1 MTTQACEPLESLDPS
16 RPDRFADGTVHAIF
30 DRLRR
35 EAPVHYCADSQFGPY
50 WSITG
55 YNDIVEIESLPQ
67 LFSSEARHG
76 GISIIDIETAGNP
89 GFQSFIVMD
98 PPDHGAKRRAIAP
111 AFAPSEMTRLS
122 AAIRARTVAKLDA
135 LPVDEPFDWVSTV
148 SVDLTIDMLAILFD
162 FPWDERHQLR
172 IWSDAITSLDMI
184 SNNPSERARLLF
196 EMAGRFY
203 QLWQERVGQGPAP
216 DLLSMMIHSPALGQM
231 EASEFMG
238 SVATLI
244 VGGNDTTRNS
254 MSGMIDAFSRWPDEW
269 HRLVANPVLI
279 PNAASE
285 IIRWQCPAA
294 HMRRTATQDV
304 DFRGQRFRTGDKIV
318 LWYLSANRDET
329 MFDEGARLRVDRDN
343 ARRHLSFGHGIHRCV
358 GARLAELQLQIL
370 LSEMIERKLRVT
382 VAGPVERAAHP
393 FLSVIESLPVMIG
406 RA

>member
-1 MTTQACEPLESLDPS
+1 MATQSSEPLDSIDPA
-16 RPDRFADGTVHAIF
+16 RLDRFADGSMHAIF
-30 DRLRR
+30 DQLRR
-35 EAPVHYCADSQFGPY
+35 EVPIHYCADSQFGPY
-50 WSITG
+50 WSISS
-55 YNDIVEIESLPQ
+55 YKDIVEIESLPQ

-76 GISIIDIETAGNP
+76 GISIIDIEAAGNP
-89 GFQSFIVMD
+89 GFQSFIAMD

-111 AFAPSEMTRLS
+111 AFAPSEMARLS
-122 AAIRARTVAKLDA
+122 DAIRVRTAAKLDA
-135 LPVDEPFDWVSTV
+135 LPVSKPFDWVSTV

-162 FPWDERHQLR
+162 FPWKERHQLR
-172 IWSDAITSLDMI
+172 IWSNAITSLDMI

-203 QLWQERVGQGPAP
+203 QLWQERAGRGPAP
-216 DLLSMMIHSPALGQM
+216 DLLSMMIHSPALEQM

-238 SVATLI
+238 SVETLI

-269 HRLVANPVLI
+269 DKLVANPDLI
-279 PNAASE
+279 SNAASE

-294 HMRRTATQDV
+294 HMRRSATQDV
-304 DFRGQRFRTGDKIV
+304 DFRGQVFRKGDKIV

-329 MFDEGARLRVDRDN
+329 VFDDGARFRVDREN
-343 ARRHLSFGHGIHRCV
+343 TRRHLSFGHGIHRCV

-382 VAGPVERAAHP
+382 VAGPVEREAHP
-393 FLSVIESLPVMIG
+393 FLSVIKALFVTIS

>member
-1 MTTQACEPLESLDPS
+1 MTTQPCETLESLDPA

-50 WSITG
+50 WSISG
-55 YNDIVEIESLPQ
+55 YNGIVEIESLPQ

-76 GISIIDIETAGNP
+76 GISIIEIEAAGNL
-89 GFQSFIVMD
+89 GFQSFIAMD
-98 PPDHGAKRRAIAP
+98 PPFHGAKRRAIAP

-122 AAIRARTVAKLDA
+122 DAIRARTVAKLDS
-135 LPVDEPFDWVSTV
+135 LSVGEPFDWVSTV

-162 FPWDERHQLR
+162 FPWEERYQLR

-184 SNNPSERARLLF
+184 SNNPSERARLLM
-196 EMAGRFY
+196 EMASRFY
-203 QLWQERVGQGPAP
+203 QLWQERAEQGPEP
-216 DLLSMMIHSPALGQM
+216 DLLSVMIHSSALGQM
-231 EASEFMG
+231 DAMEFMG

-254 MSGMIDAFSRWPDEW
+254 MSGMIDAFSRWPDQW
-269 HRLVANPVLI
+269 DKLVANPDLI
-279 PNAASE
+279 ANAASE

-304 DFRGQRFRTGDKIV
+304 DFRGQHLRKGDKIV
-318 LWYLSANRDET
+318 LWYVSANRDET
-329 MFDEGARLRVDRDN
+329 VFENGAQLRVERDN

-382 VAGPVERAAHP
+382 VAGPVEREAHP
-393 FLSVIESLPVMIG
+393 FLSMINSLPVMIS
-406 RA
+406 RD